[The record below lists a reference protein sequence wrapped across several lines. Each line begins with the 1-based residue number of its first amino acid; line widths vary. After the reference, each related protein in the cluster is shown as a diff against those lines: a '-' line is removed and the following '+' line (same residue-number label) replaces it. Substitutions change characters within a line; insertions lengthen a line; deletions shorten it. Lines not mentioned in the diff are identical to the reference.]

1 MADLEIIMDS
11 HDIIENKNLNSIN
24 HSDHNNVKSP
34 NRKENILLLPP
45 PPLPLIPI
53 ISINNN
59 NIYPINKSLNG
70 GLFELHLFII

>member
-24 HSDHNNVKSP
+24 HSDHNVKSP
-34 NRKENILLLPP
+34 NRKETILLPP
-45 PPLPLIPI
+45 PPPIPI
-53 ISINNN
+53 IS

-70 GLFELHLFII
+70 GLFEL